1 MQLRKRHLPATGNS
15 LSADETREPPPR
27 RKFLWLLSPW
37 TWRMAWRDTRT
48 SRGRLLLF
56 SSSIVLGVA
65 ALAAIGSL
73 GANLERAVEE
83 QARTL
88 LGADLAV
95 SSRRPFSAEEEA
107 LIKDIGGEQSRET
120 SFSSMILFPAS
131 GGTRLAQVRALGGA
145 YPFYGRLETQPP
157 GAEAAFRQGRGALVE
172 QNLLIQFNAKVG
184 DDIRLGRL
192 TLPIVG
198 ELIKVPGESAA
209 LAVVAPRV
217 YMPMADLPASGLLSQ
232 GSLAQYKTYFSF
244 PPQTSV
250 PQLLARLQPR
260 LEQLRLNFDTVEK
273 RKQNLGRAM
282 DNLYHFLNLTGLVA
296 LMLGGVGV
304 AGAIHVHVKQKLAT
318 VAVLRCL
325 GGTVARVFAVYLAQG
340 IALGALGALLG
351 TALGVLV
358 QTFLPR
364 VLADFIPFTFQFRT
378 AWPALG
384 RAAGAGFLVCLLFAL
399 LPLLAV
405 RRVSPW
411 AALRVAFEPAAR
423 PDPLRWAVMACL
435 AALALGFGLT
445 QGRNWRAGLGF
456 VIGLGVVFVLLAA
469 TARALVALARLSGRM
484 NLPFV
489 ARQGL
494 ANLHRPD
501 NRTQLLLFSLGL
513 GTFLLAGILLVQHTL
528 MADLIVPG
536 ASRANAV
543 LFDIQPDQKEG
554 VAQLVRSL
562 GRPVLDEAPIVT
574 MRLASIKGR
583 TIESLL
589 ADPKSAIPAWTLR
602 REYRSTYTDHLRD
615 AEKITA
621 GQWIGEFTNHAGPVP
636 ISVEAGIAGELRVA
650 LNDEIV
656 FDVQGMPVRT
666 RVASLREVNW
676 RRPQPNFFV
685 LFPRGALEAAPAM
698 DVLVTR
704 VDSSAQSALLQ
715 REVVKAFPNV
725 SVIDLTLILE
735 TVDAIVGKVSFV
747 IRFMALFTVATGIL
761 VMAGAL
767 VSSHFQRV
775 RESILLRTLGASR
788 AQIWRILAVE
798 YLALGL
804 LAALT
809 GVLLALAA
817 VWALAAFVFHARFA
831 PPLWPVLAALAA
843 CPL

>member
-1 MQLRKRHLPATGNS
+1 
-15 LSADETREPPPR
+15 
-27 RKFLWLLSPW
+27 
-37 TWRMAWRDTRT
+37 MAWRDTRT

-73 GANLERAVEE
+73 GTNLERAVEE

-88 LGADLAV
+88 LGADLV
-95 SSRRPFSAEEEA
+95 ISSRQAFSAEEES
-107 LIKDIGGEQSRET
+107 LMKGLGGEQSRET
-120 SFSSMILFPAS
+120 SFASMISFPAS
-131 GGTRLAQVRALGGA
+131 GGTRLAQVRALSGA
-145 YPFYGRLETQPP
+145 FPFYGRLETEPT
-157 GAEAAFRQGRGALVE
+157 GAEAEFRQGCGALVE
-172 QNLLIQFNAKVG
+172 ANLLIQFGAKVG
-184 DDIRLGRL
+184 DSIRLGRL
-192 TLPIVG
+192 TLPVVG
-198 ELIKVPGESAA
+198 ELLKVPGESAA

-217 YMPMADLPASGLLSQ
+217 YLPMEDLPAAGLLGQ
-232 GSLAQYKTYFSF
+232 GSLAQYKTYFKF
-244 PPQTSV
+244 PAPADV
-250 PQLLARLQPR
+250 PQLVARLQPQLEKFR
-260 LEQLRLNFDTVEK
+260 LSFDTVEK

-304 AGAIHVHVKQKLAT
+304 AGAIHVHVKQKLGT

-325 GGTVARVFAVYLAQG
+325 GGTAAQVFAVYLAQG

-351 TALGVLV
+351 AGLGVVV
-358 QTFLPR
+358 QTLLPR
-364 VLADFIPFTFQFRT
+364 VLADFIPFTFHFQT
-378 AWPALG
+378 AWLALG

-423 PDPLRWAVMACL
+423 PDPLRCGVLACL

-456 VIGLGVVFVLLAA
+456 VLGLGIVFALLAA
-469 TARALVALARLSGRM
+469 TARALVAVARQSGRLT
-484 NLPFV
+484 LPFV

-513 GTFLLAGILLVQHTL
+513 GTFLLVGIFLVEHTL

-536 ASRANAV
+536 ESRANAV

-554 VAQLVRSL
+554 VAKLVRSL

-574 MRLASIKGR
+574 MRLSSIKGR
-583 TIESLL
+583 SVESLL
-589 ADPKSAIPAWTLR
+589 ADRQSTLPAWTLR

-621 GQWIGEFTNHAGPVP
+621 GQWIGQVAGDTAVVP
-636 ISVEAGIAGELRVA
+636 ISVETGIARELRVK
-650 LNDEIV
+650 LGDEIV
-656 FDVQGMPVRT
+656 FDVQGVPVRT

-676 RRPQPNFFV
+676 RRPQPNFFM
-685 LFPRGALEAAPAM
+685 LFPRGVLEQAPSM
-698 DVLVTR
+698 NVLVTR

-735 TVDAIVGKVSFV
+735 TVDAVVAKVSFV

-804 LAALT
+804 LAAVT

-817 VWALAAFVFHARFA
+817 VWALAAFVFQVHFA
-831 PPLWPVLAALAA
+831 PPLWPVLTALAA
-843 CPL
+843 VPALTLGTGLLMSRGILRQSPLAVLRAEA

>member
-1 MQLRKRHLPATGNS
+1 M
-15 LSADETREPPPR
+15 
-27 RKFLWLLSPW
+27 
-37 TWRMAWRDTRT
+37 
-48 SRGRLLLF
+48 
-56 SSSIVLGVA
+56 
-65 ALAAIGSL
+65 
-73 GANLERAVEE
+73 
-83 QARTL
+83 
-88 LGADLAV
+88 
-95 SSRRPFSAEEEA
+95 
-107 LIKDIGGEQSRET
+107 
-120 SFSSMILFPAS
+120 
-131 GGTRLAQVRALGGA
+131 RALSGA
-145 YPFYGRLETQPP
+145 FPFYGRLETEPP
-157 GAEAAFRQGRGALVE
+157 GAEAEFRQGRGALVE
-172 QNLLIQFNAKVG
+172 QNLLIQFGAKVG
-184 DDIRLGRL
+184 DNIRLGQL
-192 TLPIVG
+192 TLPVAG
-198 ELIKVPGESAA
+198 QLIKVPGESAA

-217 YMPMADLPASGLLSQ
+217 YVPMEDLPRAGLLGE
-232 GSLAQYKTYFSF
+232 GSLAQYKAYFKF
-244 PPQTSV
+244 PAQTRV
-250 PQLLARLQPR
+250 PQLLARLQP
-260 LEQLRLNFDTVEK
+260 QLDKFRLNSDTVEK

-304 AGAIHVHVKQKLAT
+304 AGAIHVHVKQKLPT

-325 GGTVARVFAVYLAQG
+325 GGTAAQVFAVYLAQG
-340 IALGALGALLG
+340 IALGALGALIGAGLG
-351 TALGVLV
+351 AMA

-364 VLADFIPFTFQFRT
+364 VLADFIPFTFQFQT
-378 AWPALG
+378 AWPALA

-411 AALRVAFEPAAR
+411 AALRIAFEPAAR
-423 PDPLRWAVMACL
+423 PDPIRWGVIACL
-435 AALALGFGLT
+435 AALVLGFGLA

-456 VIGLGVVFVLLAA
+456 VLGLGVAFVLLAA
-469 TARALVALARLSGRM
+469 TARALAAAARQSGRIR
-484 NLPFV
+484 LPFV

-513 GTFLLAGILLVQHTL
+513 GTFLLVGIFLVEHTL
-528 MADLIVPG
+528 TADLIVPG

-543 LFDIQPDQKEG
+543 LFDIQPGQKEG
-554 VAQLVRSL
+554 VAKLVRSL
-562 GRPVLDEAPIVT
+562 GLPVLDEAPIVT
-574 MRLASIKGR
+574 MRLSSIKGR
-583 TIESLL
+583 STESLL
-589 ADPKSAIPAWTLR
+589 ADRQNTLPAWPLR

-621 GQWIGEFTNHAGPVP
+621 GQWIGRVANSAAPVP
-636 ISVEAGIAGELRVA
+636 ISVESGIAGELRVK
-650 LNDEIV
+650 LGDEIV

-676 RRPQPNFFV
+676 RRPQPNFFI
-685 LFPRGALEAAPAM
+685 LFPRGVLEDAPSM
-698 DVLVTR
+698 NVLVTR

-715 REVVKAFPNV
+715 REMVNAFPNV

-747 IRFMALFTVATGIL
+747 IRFMASFTVLTGIL

-775 RESILLRTLGASR
+775 RESVLLRTLGASR
-788 AQIWRILAVE
+788 AQIRGILAVE

-817 VWALAAFVFHARFA
+817 VWALAAFVFQVHFA
-831 PPLWPVLAALAA
+831 PSLWPVLTALAA
-843 CPL
+843 VPALTLATGLLMSRGILRQSPLAVLRAQA

>member
-1 MQLRKRHLPATGNS
+1 
-15 LSADETREPPPR
+15 
-27 RKFLWLLSPW
+27 
-37 TWRMAWRDTRT
+37 MAWRDTRT

-73 GANLERAVEE
+73 GTNLEWAVEE

-88 LGADLAV
+88 LGADLAI
-95 SSRRPFSAEEEA
+95 SSRQAFSAEEES
-107 LIKDIGGEQSRET
+107 LFTEIGGEQSREI
-120 SFSSMILFPAS
+120 SFSSMLVFPAS
-131 GGTRLAQVRALGGA
+131 GGTRLAQVRALSGGF
-145 YPFYGRLETQPP
+145 PFYGRLETEPP
-157 GAEAAFRQGRGALVE
+157 GAEAEFRQGRGALVE
-172 QNLLIQFNAKVG
+172 GNLLIQFGAKAG
-184 DDIRLGRL
+184 DSIRLGRL
-192 TLPIVG
+192 TLPVAG
-198 ELIKVPGESAA
+198 ELRKVPGESAA

-217 YMPMADLPASGLLSQ
+217 YMPMADLAGTGLLLP
-232 GSLAQYKTYFSF
+232 GSLAQYKTYFKF
-244 PPQTSV
+244 PAGTDVAQ
-250 PQLLARLQPR
+250 QLARLEPQ
-260 LEQLRLNFDTVEK
+260 LEKFRLNVDTVEK

-304 AGAIHVHVKQKLAT
+304 AGAIHVHVKQKLGT

-325 GGTVARVFAVYLAQG
+325 GGSVGQVFAVYLAQG
-340 IALGALGALLG
+340 IALGALGAALG
-351 TALGVLV
+351 TALGVAV

-364 VLADFIPFTFQFRT
+364 VLADFIPFTFRFQM
-378 AWPALG
+378 AWLALG
-384 RAAGAGFLVCLLFAL
+384 RAAGVGFVVCLLFAL

-411 AALRVAFEPAAR
+411 AALRVSFEPAAR
-423 PDPLRWAVMACL
+423 ADPMRWAVMGCL
-435 AALALGFGLT
+435 AALALGFGLS
-445 QGRNWRAGLGF
+445 QGRNWRTGLGF
-456 VIGLGVVFVLLAA
+456 VGGLGVVFVLLAA
-469 TARALVALARLSGRM
+469 TARALVALARQSGRM
-484 NLPFV
+484 KLPFAV
-489 ARQGL
+489 RQGL

-513 GTFLLAGILLVQHTL
+513 GTFLLAGIFLVQHTL
-528 MADLIVPG
+528 TAGLIVPG
-536 ASRANAV
+536 ASQANAV
-543 LFDIQPDQKEG
+543 LFDIQPDQKEA
-554 VAQLVRSL
+554 VANLVRSL

-574 MRLASIKGR
+574 MRLSSIKGR
-583 TIESLL
+583 AVESLL

-621 GQWIGEFTNHAGPVP
+621 GQWIGRADGGAGAVP
-636 ISVEAGIAGELRVA
+636 ISVETGIAKELRVK
-650 LNDEIV
+650 LGDEMV

-685 LFPRGALEAAPAM
+685 LFPRGVLEGAPSM
-698 DVLVTR
+698 NVLVTR
-704 VDSSAQSALLQ
+704 VDSSEESAALQ
-715 REVVKAFPNV
+715 RETVKAFPNV

-735 TVDAIVGKVSFV
+735 TVDAIVGKISFV

-761 VMAGAL
+761 VMVGAL

-788 AQIWRILAVE
+788 GQIWRILAVE

-804 LAALT
+804 LSATAGIALALT
-809 GVLLALAA
+809 AA
-817 VWALAAFVFHARFA
+817 WALAVFVFQARFG

-843 CPL
+843 VPALTLGTGLVMSRGILNQTPLTILRAEA